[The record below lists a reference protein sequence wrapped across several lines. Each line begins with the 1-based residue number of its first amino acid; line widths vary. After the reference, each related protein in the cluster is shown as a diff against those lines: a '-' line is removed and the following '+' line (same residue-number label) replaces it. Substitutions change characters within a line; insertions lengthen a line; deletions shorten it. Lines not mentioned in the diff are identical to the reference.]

1 MNIGIF
7 ATGGTI
13 AMTSRDGVPG
23 IVPTSD
29 SSTLLDGT
37 SIDDGIRLQRIDMFA
52 KA

>member
-1 MNIGIF
+1 MKIGIF

-13 AMTSRDGVPG
+13 AMTSRNGVPG
-23 IVPTSD
+23 IVATSD

-37 SIDDGIRLQRIDMFA
+37 SIDDGICLQRIDMFA